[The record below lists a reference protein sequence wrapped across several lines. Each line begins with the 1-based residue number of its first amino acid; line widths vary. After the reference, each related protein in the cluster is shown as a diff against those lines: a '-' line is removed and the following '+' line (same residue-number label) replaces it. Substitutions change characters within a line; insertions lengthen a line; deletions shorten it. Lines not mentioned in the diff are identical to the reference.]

1 MKKNKDIAFIYAG
14 GVIDPKYA
22 ETIQTLATEKGVK
35 DRVLYMGEV
44 SPGKQLNELYALAD
58 VAFMN
63 SKSEAFA
70 LVIAEA
76 LAARKPIF
84 ICDEIMRSLF
94 GGEKEGEGIIRVKDT
109 FETDLERLFTDKTYY
124 KEMQER
130 GRNFIV
136 NEFSWDVAAKIY
148 LENFS

>member
-14 GVIDPKYA
+14 GVIDPEYA
-22 ETIQTLATEKGVK
+22 ETIQTLAIEKGVK